1 MARQPSRDAKDPV
14 RLLRG
19 VRRAVRTDASAYAYS
34 ILITTVFGLVNL
46 QDGPPTVGRVFGF
59 AMGATLGFALWEAA
73 VSRGFRVRIREER
86 SDVVLIGTA
95 MAPVSVGASLA
106 AALGMAQVLS
116 GPWSWTLVPLT
127 ATVVY
132 VLLTGIQLAAAR
144 LYEERHPPDE
154 SE

>member
-1 MARQPSRDAKDPV
+1 MARQPSGDDRDEA

-46 QDGPPTVGRVFGF
+46 RDGPPTVGRLF
-59 AMGATLGFALWEAA
+59 AFAIGATLGFASWEAL
-73 VSRGFRVRIREER
+73 VSRGFRIRIREEQ
-86 SDVVLIGTA
+86 SDVVLVGTA

-106 AALGMAQVLS
+106 AALGVAQLLS
-116 GPWSWTLVPLT
+116 GLWAWALIPLT
-127 ATVVY
+127 ATIVY
-132 VLLTGIQLAAAR
+132 VMLTGAQLAAAR
-144 LYEERHPPDE
+144 LYEQRHPPDE